1 MKIEALMV
9 ANSVKLD
16 GWLLDVDVEGGGWE
30 YYTCPGFPCDV
41 RGAFAGIII
50 LDDAELGLDHQL
62 HFKIE
67 TADDGDIGFL
77 ADNTYHR
84 GRGGPAASGV
94 SSRMAFSVPF
104 NFRILAPRIMRAVV
118 MKGDVDLGD
127 VVFEV
132 R

>member
-1 MKIEALMV
+1 MKIEALLV
-9 ANSVKLD
+9 ANSAKLN
-16 GWLLDVDVEGGGWE
+16 GWLLDIEGAGWE
-30 YYTCPGFPCDV
+30 HYKCTGFPCEV

-50 LDDAELGLDHQL
+50 LDNADLGLDHQL

-84 GRGGPAASGV
+84 GRGGPATTGV
-94 SSRMAFSVPF
+94 PSRLAFAVPF
-104 NFRILAPRIMRAVV
+104 SFRILAPRIMRAVV
-118 MKGDVDLGD
+118 IKGDVDFGEVIFD
-127 VVFEV
+127 V